1 MLSRCKGHFWQRPL
15 QLYTRRLLS
24 TANHKHTAARMSD
37 KGLVTKTR
45 VQFKYPGIDISL
57 RDHPGRDESHYPVGC
72 HPNVGGIESPILPMR
87 EVGMMLLMDKLTDK
101 PEWFKKVF
109 DDKRVTD
116 SSEDGLFA
124 AIMRDKKDAPVPQP
138 KRIISEAAFDFCIAE
153 LRSKAKYYA
162 QSKLIPTLDSSF
174 NTVVKSDELVSKTL
188 HQDIHASFRQ
198 LLADQAACPDWHPN
212 SNDKVQDL
220 VHPSMYPFI
229 YGRSRFIHD
238 EVVGIHNAMNF
249 VGQGQIV
256 PKNTDRATLEGVP
269 NNKLYLYSPGGLE
282 INPEYWSNT
291 YQWLPAN
298 VAFKDDGKPKF
309 TSYINGLRPDKYPDI
324 YKTIEGL
331 LDAVIPAWDQCLTE
345 ISGND
350 RQSSGRRRSRFEWIS
365 EASDDN
371 DSLWSPFDVEF
382 WKASDYRLPLD
393 SLIELNEEEKL
404 EKEGECLTREE
415 MDEEQRLYEQDLPP
429 RIAYVDPEKLA
440 REKWRQ
446 CRDAVLPEPKSFTE
460 IEYAPRQNLRE
471 KFRESGLQ
479 VIVKMASIEITPDK
493 PDFPAGGWHIEG
505 QMNER
510 ICATALYYVDCENVT
525 PSQLSFCMATD
536 SYLDDSIDY
545 EASAFSWLE
554 RVYGTGLH
562 YGDAES
568 AANIQQYGTV
578 ETRQGRVLAFPNDFQ
593 HAVSSFS
600 LQDKTKSG
608 HRRFIAL
615 WLVDPHQRII
625 STSNVPPQQKEWWLQ
640 HQDEGNTPVT
650 SQTIPE
656 SLMTVE
662 EANEHRLK
670 LMEVRTRVDQISEF
684 GVPGYS
690 FCEH

>member
-1 MLSRCKGHFWQRPL
+1 MQRPFL
-15 QLYTRRLLS
+15 ATF
-24 TANHKHTAARMSD
+24 TAALHPYTTARISD
-37 KGLVTKTR
+37 KGSVTKTPL
-45 VQFKYPGIDISL
+45 QFKYPGVDINL
-57 RDHPGRDESHYPVGC
+57 RDHPGQDENHYPVGC

-109 DDKRVTD
+109 DDTIVEKWRRESQTQ
-116 SSEDGLFA
+116 SEDGLFA
-124 AIMRDKKDAPVPQP
+124 TIMRDKMDAPVPQP

-153 LRSKAKYYA
+153 LRSKAKYYV

-174 NTVVKSDELVSKTL
+174 NTVVKSDELVSKAL
-188 HQDIHASFRQ
+188 HQDMHASFQQ

-220 VHPSMYPFI
+220 VHPSMYPFV

-238 EVVGIHNAMNF
+238 EVVGIHNAMEF
-249 VGQGQIV
+249 IGQGQIV

-269 NNKLYLYSPGGLE
+269 NNELYLYSPGGLE

-298 VAFKDDGKPKF
+298 VAFKDNGRPEF

-324 YKTIEGL
+324 YKTIERL
-331 LDAVIPAWDQCLTE
+331 LDVVIPAWDQCLTE

-350 RQSSGRRRSRFEWIS
+350 RHSSGRRSSRFERIS
-365 EASDDN
+365 EASDEN

-382 WKASDYRLPLD
+382 WKASDFRLPLD
-393 SLIELNEEEKL
+393 SLVELNKEEKL
-404 EKEGECLTREE
+404 DKEGECLTREE
-415 MDEEQRLYEQDLPP
+415 MDEEQRLYEQGLPP
-429 RIAYVDPEKLA
+429 RVAYVDPEKLA

-479 VIVKMASIEITPDK
+479 VIVKMASIELTPDK

-525 PSQLSFCMATD
+525 SSHLSFCMATD
-536 SYLDDSIDY
+536 SYLDNSINY
-545 EASAFSWLE
+545 EASAFNWLE

-562 YGDAES
+562 CGDAES
-568 AANIQQYGTV
+568 AANIQQYGIV

-600 LQDKTKSG
+600 LQDKAKPG

-640 HQDEGNTPVT
+640 HQDQRNTPVT
-650 SQTIPE
+650 SQAIPE
-656 SLMTVE
+656 NLMTVE

>member
-1 MLSRCKGHFWQRPL
+1 
-15 QLYTRRLLS
+15 
-24 TANHKHTAARMSD
+24 MSD
-37 KGLVTKTR
+37 KGSVTKTR
-45 VQFKYPGIDISL
+45 VQFKYPDVDIDL
-57 RDHPGRDESHYPVGC
+57 RHHPGLDENHYPVVC
-72 HPNVGGIESPILPMR
+72 HPNVRRIESPILPMR

-109 DDKRVTD
+109 DDKIVEKWRRESQTQ
-116 SSEDGLFA
+116 SEDGLFA
-124 AIMRDKKDAPVPQP
+124 TIMRDKMDAPVPQP

-174 NTVVKSDELVSKTL
+174 NTVVKSDKLVSKTL
-188 HQDIHASFRQ
+188 HQDIHASFQQ
-198 LLADQAACPDWHPN
+198 LLANQAACPDWHPN

-220 VHPSMYPFI
+220 VHPSMYPFV

-238 EVVGIHNAMNF
+238 EVVGIHNVMNF
-249 VGQGQIV
+249 IGQGQIV
-256 PKNTDRATLEGVP
+256 PKNTDRATLEEIP
-269 NNKLYLYSPGGLE
+269 NNELYLYTPGGGE
-282 INPEYWSNT
+282 INPGCWSNT

-298 VAFKDDGKPKF
+298 VAFKDDGKPEF
-309 TSYINGLRPDKYPDI
+309 TSYINGLRPGKYPNI
-324 YKTIEGL
+324 YKTIKRL

-345 ISGND
+345 IYGYD
-350 RQSSGRRRSRFEWIS
+350 RHSSGRRSSRFECIS
-365 EASDDN
+365 EASDENDN
-371 DSLWSPFDVEF
+371 LWSPFDVEF

-393 SLIELNEEEKL
+393 SLIQLNTEAKL
-404 EKEGECLTREE
+404 DKEGKYLTEKRRTRSNAYTSKVCLPASPMLTLKSWLGRNGDNAA
-415 MDEEQRLYEQDLPP
+415 MQFFQSQRASWRLNMHHG
-429 RIAYVDPEKLA
+429 RI
-440 REKWRQ
+440 
-446 CRDAVLPEPKSFTE
+446 C
-460 IEYAPRQNLRE
+460 
-471 KFRESGLQ
+471 
-479 VIVKMASIEITPDK
+479 
-493 PDFPAGGWHIEG
+493 IEG
-505 QMNER
+505 QVNER

-525 PSQLSFCMATD
+525 SSHLSFCMATD
-536 SYLDDSIDY
+536 SYLQDYIDY
-545 EASAFSWLE
+545 KAGAFSWLE

-600 LQDKTKSG
+600 LQDKTKPG

-640 HQDEGNTPVT
+640 HRGEINTPVT

-670 LMEVRTRVDQISEF
+670 LMEIRTHVDQISAF